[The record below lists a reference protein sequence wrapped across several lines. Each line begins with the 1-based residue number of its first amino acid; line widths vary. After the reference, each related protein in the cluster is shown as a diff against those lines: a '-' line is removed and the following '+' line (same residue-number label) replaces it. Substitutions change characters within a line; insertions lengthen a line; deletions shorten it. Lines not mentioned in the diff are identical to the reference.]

1 MAEYDKRIPEK
12 LQLLRIGLGGKDDL
26 GVFAYY
32 PSTQQTNFAVPCFCL
47 APADDEPDMMDVHGA
62 IEQTMH
68 DLIDCGATAE
78 DLWQIMGL
86 LQEYDIDPDYR
97 DTGEYVSVDL
107 GYCIEGD
114 LLGFEKVDPE
124 ASDVRS
130 VFTDGQIAAI
140 EGAFDVLPASYAM
153 TAASEIAAWSCDP
166 LADLNTGKWR
176 VHLVMPGDHY
186 GRGDALT
193 YEPEEAVRHGSGLP
207 LVEFYDMSQDPVTF
221 PGGQFVS
228 RYYMDTLLGTDNL
241 KLGLPI
247 RDMQALSLDGGVS
260 AWTVSGIDLSNVA
273 AWLDGAHAHLSE
285 QGDNK
290 AAEHEVAHEVAKEQ
304 GVSLKGEA
312 EAMRSASDALSGEH
326 GTDAPQRDPHAIE

>member
-32 PSTQQTNFAVPCFCL
+32 PSTQQTNFAVPSFCL
-47 APADDEPDMMDVHGA
+47 APAEDEPDMMDAHGA
-62 IEQTMH
+62 IEETMH
-68 DLIDCGATAE
+68 DLLDHGATAE

-86 LQEYDIDPDYR
+86 MPEDGIDPDYR
-97 DTGEYVSVDL
+97 DTGDYIPVDL

-114 LLGFEKVDPE
+114 LLGFEKLAPE
-124 ASDVRS
+124 SRDVRA

-140 EGAFDVLPASYAM
+140 EAAFDALPVEEALS
-153 TAASEIAAWSCDP
+153 AAAEIAAWPRDP

-193 YEPEEAVRHGSGLP
+193 YTQEEADKHGGGLP
-207 LVEFYDMSQDPVTF
+207 LVEFYDTSQNPLEF

-228 RYYMDTLLGTDNL
+228 RYNMDTLLGL
-241 KLGLPI
+241 PGGYGEPI
-247 RDMQALSLDGGVS
+247 RDAGALSLYGDVP
-260 AWTVSGIDLSNVA
+260 AWTVSGLDLSNTA
-273 AWLDGAHAHLSE
+273 AWLDGAYAHLSE
-285 QGDNK
+285 QASEKDAVGIDGR
-290 AAEHEVAHEVAKEQ
+290 EEQ
-304 GVSLKGEA
+304 GVSLKEEA
-312 EAMRSASDALSGEH
+312 EASREAADALSGHDTHDNHET
-326 GTDAPQRDPHAIE
+326 GER